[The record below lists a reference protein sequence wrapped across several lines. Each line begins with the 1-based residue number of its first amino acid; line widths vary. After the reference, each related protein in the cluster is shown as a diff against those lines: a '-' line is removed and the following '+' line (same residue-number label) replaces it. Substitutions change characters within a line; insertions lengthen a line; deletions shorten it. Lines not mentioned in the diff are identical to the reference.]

1 MSASSRI
8 LVTGVGAPPGLA
20 CLRSLRDC
28 DLDAV
33 LFAAD
38 AAPYAAGL
46 FEPGAT
52 PLRLPSARQPS
63 AYRDAVR
70 AACARHGIDLVIAC
84 SEAEVEALSPVVED
98 WRGQGVE
105 VAAPGPETTRYGLD
119 KGALLALAHAEGLPA
134 PTTLEA
140 SAESDLERWDGG
152 FPCVLKPRR
161 SRGARGVR
169 YPKSAEDLREAFR
182 EVAPVE
188 GDCLVQS
195 LIPGG
200 PETVYTVGTV
210 HVQGRRLLS
219 TVHRKLATNPP
230 SGGAATAG
238 ETVFDEAIRE
248 AGLRVIDATGPWHGF
263 AAVELKRPAPDA
275 APQLLEINPRLW
287 GFAQM
292 MTLAGVNAPEI
303 LVRGLRGEFDAAPP
317 PEAMTRYRPIRVV
330 RSWRDVSIPEDCVVE
345 EAAS

>member
-1 MSASSRI
+1 MSAASRI

-20 CLRSLRDC
+20 CLRSLRDGG
-28 DLDAV
+28 LDAA
-33 LFAAD
+33 LFAGD

-52 PLRLPSARQPS
+52 PLRLPSAREPGP
-63 AYRDAVR
+63 YRAAVK
-70 AACARHGIDLVIAC
+70 AACARHGIDLVIPC

-98 WRGQGVE
+98 WRSEGVE
-105 VAAPGPETTRYGLD
+105 VAASAPETTRYGVD
-119 KGALLALAHAEGLPA
+119 KGALLALAHARGLPA
-134 PTTLEA
+134 PKTIQVSSER
-140 SAESDLERWDGG
+140 DLDAWDGG

-169 YPKSAEDLREAFR
+169 YPGGIDALKEAFR

-188 GDCLVQS
+188 GDCLVQT
-195 LIPGG
+195 LISGG

-210 HVQGRRLLS
+210 HVRGRRLLS
-219 TVHRKLATNPP
+219 TVHRKLATTPP

-238 ETVFDEAIRE
+238 ETVIDEAIRK
-248 AGLRVIDATGPWHGF
+248 AGLAVIDAAGPWHGF

-292 MTLAGVNAPEI
+292 MTLAGVNAPAI

-317 PEAMTRYRPIRVV
+317 PDALTCYRPIRVV
-330 RSWRDVSIPEDCVVE
+330 RSWRDVVIPDDHQIE

>member
-1 MSASSRI
+1 MSAATRI
-8 LVTGVGAPPGLA
+8 LVTGAGAPPGLA
-20 CLRSLRDC
+20 CLRSLRDSP
-28 DLDAV
+28 LDV
-33 LFAAD
+33 TLFAAD

-52 PLRLPSARQPS
+52 AIRLPSAREPDR
-63 AYRDAVR
+63 YRNAVK
-70 AACARHGIDLVIAC
+70 AACARHGIGLVIPC
-84 SEAEVEALSPVVED
+84 SEAEVEALSPVVKD
-98 WRGQGVE
+98 WRPDGVE
-105 VAAPGPETTRYGLD
+105 IAAPGPETARYGLD

-134 PTTLEA
+134 PKTLEA
-140 SAESDLERWDGG
+140 SAEIDLERWDGG

-169 YPKSAEDLREAFR
+169 YPKSSESLREAFR

-210 HVQGRRLLS
+210 HVQGLRLLS

-238 ETVFDEAIRE
+238 ETVFDEAIRA
-248 AGLRVIDATGPWHGF
+248 AGLAVIDATGPWHGF

-330 RSWRDVSIPEDCVVE
+330 RSWTDIVIPESHALE
-345 EAAS
+345 EAAQ

>member
-1 MSASSRI
+1 MSAAQRI

-20 CLRSLRDC
+20 CLRSLRESP
-28 DLDAV
+28 LDV
-33 LFAAD
+33 TLFSAD

-52 PLRLPSARQPS
+52 PVRVPSAREPGR
-63 AYRDAVR
+63 YR
-70 AACARHGIDLVIAC
+70 AALKAVCARHGVDLVIPC
-84 SEAEVEALSPVVED
+84 SEAEVEALSPVAED
-98 WRGQGVE
+98 WRSDGLE
-105 VAAPGPETTRYGLD
+105 VAVPQPETARYGVD
-119 KGALLALAHAEGLPA
+119 KGALLALAHERALPA
-134 PTTLEA
+134 PKTLEV
-140 SAESDLERWDGG
+140 SAERDLEAWSGG
-152 FPCVLKPRR
+152 YPCVLKPRR

-169 YPKSAEDLREAFR
+169 YPDDAQALRDAFR

-188 GDCLVQS
+188 GECLVQS

-210 HVQGRRLLS
+210 HVHGRRLLS

-230 SGGAATAG
+230 SGGAAIAG
-238 ETVFDEAIRE
+238 ETVVDEAIRK
-248 AGLRVIDATGPWHGF
+248 AGLEVIDATGPWHGF

-275 APQLLEINPRLW
+275 EPQLLEINPRLW

-303 LVRGLRGEFDAAPP
+303 LVRGLRGEFDAAAPP
-317 PEAMTRYRPIRVV
+317 HALTRYRAIRVV
-330 RSWRDVSIPEDCVVE
+330 RSWSDTVIPDGHAIE